1 MPSKKRKKG
10 WGNDLIPPLSDR
22 ADCMWCM
29 TFLYYHKHFTFIC
42 SFAPIW
48 LLNCRLH
55 IVQSNIVS
63 TINIIDI
70 YVTLFSSFHKL
81 FSVLKLTEIVI
92 LWVYYTIPFGF
103 SLFFDTFWA
112 SLFIFLLK
120 YFVWLRITYE
130 G

>member
-10 WGNDLIPPLSDR
+10 WGNDLILPLSDR

-29 TFLYYHKHFTFIC
+29 TLLPCFTFIC
-42 SFAPIW
+42 SFAPAW

-55 IVQSNIVS
+55 IVQLNIVS

-81 FSVLKLTEIVI
+81 FYTMSCTYMLGCRKI
-92 LWVYYTIPFGF
+92 LVK
-103 SLFFDTFWA
+103 D
-112 SLFIFLLK
+112 
-120 YFVWLRITYE
+120 E
-130 G
+130 